1 MSDPRPIGV
10 FDSGVGGLT
19 VLREI
24 IRRTPLEPTLYLG
37 DNDRAPY
44 GTRSDDEVL
53 AFSTQSL
60 DALVERDVKALVV
73 ACNTSTAVG
82 LAAFRQRY
90 DLPVL
95 GVVRPGAAAAAL
107 ATRNRRVGVIATPAT
122 IRSHAYL
129 DAIKVE
135 NPAVNVVEHA
145 TPALVPMVEAGE
157 LSGAVAEATIAES
170 LAPLLPPS
178 RHPAGPGSDRDGRP
192 PADAIDTLLL
202 GCTHYPLLR
211 PLFVELLGDDVAIVE
226 FGDGDGLGARRAAE
240 RQPTR
245 GTGRDDAIAYPDD
258 HRRPR
263 PVRGG
268 RWPPVRAGV
277 RVGRVGGAR
286 SARRMSGKRASDSWR
301 DDRAWQ
307 AGILIGSA
315 LGAAAT
321 LVGRQMERRARQ
333 GLVDWATV
341 ERLAIGRLVSAP
353 GALSAEELR
362 ASEPEYAAA
371 MDRIVPALSEALGT
385 ELPGVVERSG
395 VVDRAGWVRA
405 NTASFASLIG
415 KLEHD
420 LLDQVVPAG
429 GGFTVAAMAL
439 ANRWITTRQL
449 GVLLGFMGQ
458 RVLGQ
463 YDLAL
468 LSAEAAPGRLL
479 FVEENIRQT
488 ARALGVPLA
497 SFRTWIALHE
507 TTHAFEFEAHP
518 WLRPYLASR
527 LERQLTLFG
536 RDVRGMGQEAMKG
549 LGRAL
554 RGEGGGEHWMER
566 LMTDEQKALF
576 RETQAV
582 MSLLE
587 GFSDYVMDEV
597 GQGLVPDV
605 ETIRAKFDE
614 RRTRRTPFERAMLRL
629 TGMDLK
635 LDQYKK
641 GELFVRAVADARG
654 PEALRRLW
662 AGPDSLPRDGEIEAP
677 ERWIARVLDGV
688 STETASTK
696 PPAPPLLA
704 DPADRPAQ

>member
-1 MSDPRPIGV
+1 MTPKRP
-10 FDSGVGGLT
+10 
-19 VLREI
+19 
-24 IRRTPLEPTLYLG
+24 
-37 DNDRAPY
+37 
-44 GTRSDDEVL
+44 
-53 AFSTQSL
+53 
-60 DALVERDVKALVV
+60 
-73 ACNTSTAVG
+73 
-82 LAAFRQRY
+82 
-90 DLPVL
+90 
-95 GVVRPGAAAAAL
+95 
-107 ATRNRRVGVIATPAT
+107 
-122 IRSHAYL
+122 
-129 DAIKVE
+129 
-135 NPAVNVVEHA
+135 
-145 TPALVPMVEAGE
+145 
-157 LSGAVAEATIAES
+157 
-170 LAPLLPPS
+170 
-178 RHPAGPGSDRDGRP
+178 
-192 PADAIDTLLL
+192 
-202 GCTHYPLLR
+202 
-211 PLFVELLGDDVAIVE
+211 
-226 FGDGDGLGARRAAE
+226 
-240 RQPTR
+240 
-245 GTGRDDAIAYPDD
+245 
-258 HRRPR
+258 
-263 PVRGG
+263 
-268 RWPPVRAGV
+268 
-277 RVGRVGGAR
+277 
-286 SARRMSGKRASDSWR
+286 SASWR

-321 LVGRQMERRARQ
+321 LVGRQMERRARE
-333 GLVDWATV
+333 GLVDWGTV
-341 ERLAIGRLVSAP
+341 ERLAVGRLHSAP
-353 GALSAEELR
+353 GALTADDLR
-362 ASEPEYAAA
+362 ATEPEYAAA
-371 MDRIVPALSEALGT
+371 MAKIVPALSGALGT

-405 NTASFASLIG
+405 NIASFASLIG

-420 LLDQVVPAG
+420 LLDQVVPVG

-488 ARALGVPLA
+488 ARALGVPLS

-536 RDVRGMGQEAMKG
+536 RDVRGMGQEALKG

-605 ETIRAKFDE
+605 ERIRAKFDE

-641 GELFVRAVADARG
+641 GELFVRAVAAARG
-654 PEALRRLW
+654 PEALQHLW
-662 AGPDSLPRDGEIEAP
+662 AGPESLPRDGEIEAP
-677 ERWIARVLDGV
+677 ERWVARVLDGTP
-688 STETASTK
+688 SL
-696 PPAPPLLA
+696 APGSAGAPT
-704 DPADRPAQ
+704 DTSAQ